1 MLPRMLLEVKEVQ
14 NEVNIMLISAARC
27 WKTFRHHFLSVQND
41 QIRTAVEEYGDYN
54 VFTLDYPRP
63 NEPTVHIV
71 DHEN

>member
-1 MLPRMLLEVKEVQ
+1 MQASPGYLKQV
-14 NEVNIMLISAARC
+14 SA
-27 WKTFRHHFLSVQND
+27 LQND

-71 DHEN
+71 DHED